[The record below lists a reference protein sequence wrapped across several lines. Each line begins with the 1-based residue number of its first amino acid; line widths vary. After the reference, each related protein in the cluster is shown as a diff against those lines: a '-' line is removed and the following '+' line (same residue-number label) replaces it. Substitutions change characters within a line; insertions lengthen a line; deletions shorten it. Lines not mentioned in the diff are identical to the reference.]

1 MPYSGSPMSG
11 LPTALLAFA
20 AGATLL
26 QWQAMLPP
34 VALWLA
40 AAGALALV
48 AVLWRRLGP
57 RLHVGRGVAD
67 PLAVIVHCTMVA
79 AAAGAL
85 GFGYAAWRAE
95 TRLADALPPEWEG
108 VDIAL
113 VGIIDEL
120 PQSSDRG
127 TRFAFAAERIETS
140 GAIVPARLSLAWYAQ
155 RMTDGTLDAPPPL
168 AAGERWRLTLRLK
181 RPHGNVNPHGF
192 DIEAWLLEN
201 NLRATGYV
209 RKDESNTRLD
219 AFAGRPSDWVERAR
233 ERVRARI
240 LAALPE
246 ARYAGVIVALTIGD
260 QRAIPEAQWRIFN
273 RIGITHLISISGL
286 HVTVFAAL
294 AGAFAY
300 ALARRSVWLTT
311 RLPARK
317 LAALVGVIAA
327 FAYVL
332 LAGSQVPA
340 QRTLLM
346 LAVAALG
353 LWLARP
359 GTASMIWLWALAVVV
374 VWDPWAGI
382 TPGFWLSFGSVG
394 LLLYAHVGRLAA
406 APAAGR
412 VARIGRALRAAT
424 RTQMLVTIGLVP
436 MTVALFQVVSLIS
449 PLANALAIPVV
460 TFVVVPLVLA
470 GIVIPVDV
478 LWQAA
483 QMIFAAMM
491 MPLEWLSALPGA
503 VWQQHA
509 PPPWA
514 VAAALAGVVWLAA
527 PRGVPGRAFGAA
539 WFLPL
544 FVVLPPR
551 PEPSTF
557 RMTVLDVGQGLAVVV
572 QTHRHTLL
580 YDTGPRFTDDADA
593 GNRIVAPFLRAA
605 GIPRLG
611 AMIVSHQDA
620 DHSGGALSLL
630 QTVPVDWLASSLPDH
645 NAILARR
652 AADGGMALRCL
663 AGQHWDWDGVRFAV
677 LHPPADYYEIPKLKA
692 NDLSCVVRV
701 DSDHGSVLLTGD
713 IEARSEAELLRG
725 DADALVVDVLLVP
738 HHGSRT
744 SSTPPFIT
752 ATAAPIVVFTPGYR
766 NRFGHPR
773 PDVVARYEA
782 TGAQRW
788 RTDHDGALVFEFSP
802 GASLTPRAER
812 AHDPRYWR
820 EAPVPAANVAPE

>member
-1 MPYSGSPMSG
+1 MPG
-11 LPTALLAFA
+11 LPIALLAFA

-26 QWQAMLPP
+26 QWQPALPP
-34 VALWLA
+34 IMPWLV
-40 AAGALALV
+40 AAGAFAIAVV
-48 AVLWRRLGP
+48 ASHWLGR
-57 RLHVGRGVAD
+57 RLHVCGVVAP
-67 PLAVIVHCTMVA
+67 PLAAFVHWTTVA
-79 AAAGAL
+79 AAAGAF

-95 TRLADALPPEWEG
+95 TRLADALPAQWEG
-108 VDIAL
+108 ADIAL

-120 PQSSDRG
+120 PQLSERG
-127 TRFAFAAERIETS
+127 TRFAFAVERTETP
-140 GAIVPARLSLAWYAQ
+140 AATIPARLSLAWYAQ
-155 RMTDGTLDAPPPL
+155 LKKDGTIDAPPPL
-168 AAGERWRLTLRLK
+168 AAGERWRLVVRLK

-209 RKDESNTRLD
+209 RKDDRNTRLD
-219 AFAGRPSDWVERAR
+219 EFAGRPSDWVERAR
-233 ERVRARI
+233 EKVRARI
-240 LAALPE
+240 LAALTD

-260 QRAIPEAQWRIFN
+260 QRAIPEPQWRVFN

-294 AGAFAY
+294 AGTLAY
-300 ALARRSVWLTT
+300 ALARRSMWLTT

-317 LAALVGVIAA
+317 LAALVGVVAA
-327 FAYVL
+327 FLYVL

-346 LAVAALG
+346 LAVAAIG

-359 GTASMIWLWALAVVV
+359 GTASIIWLWALAIVVA
-374 VWDPWAGI
+374 WDPWAGI

-394 LLLYAHVGRLAA
+394 LLMYAYAGRLAA
-406 APAAGR
+406 LPPAGR
-412 VARIGRALRAAT
+412 MARIGRALRIAT

-436 MTVALFQVVSLIS
+436 MTLALFQVVSLIS

-460 TFVVVPLVLA
+460 TFVVVPLALA
-470 GIVIPVDV
+470 GIVIPVDA

-483 QMIFAAMM
+483 QMVFAAMM
-491 MPLEWLSALPGA
+491 VPLEWLSGLSGA

-509 PPPWA
+509 PPLWA
-514 VAAALAGVVWLAA
+514 VAAALAGVLWLAA
-527 PRGVPGRAFGAA
+527 PRGVPGRALGAV

-551 PEPSTF
+551 PDASTF

-572 QTHRHTLL
+572 ETHRHTLL

-593 GNRIVAPFLRAA
+593 GNRIIAPFLRAA
-605 GIPRLG
+605 GIARLG
-611 AMIVSHQDA
+611 GMIVTHQDA

-630 QTVPVDWLASSLPDH
+630 QTVPVDWLASSLPGDH
-645 NAILARR
+645 AILLRR
-652 AADGGMALRCL
+652 AEEGGLLLRCV
-663 AGQHWDWDGVRFAV
+663 AGQRWDWDGVRFVV
-677 LHPPADYYEIPKLKA
+677 LHPPAAYYEMAALKT

-701 DSDHGSVLLTGD
+701 ESDHGSVLLTGD

-725 DADALVVDVLLVP
+725 DPDALAVDVLLVP

-744 SSTPPFIT
+744 SSTPPFIA
-752 ATAAPIVVFTPGYR
+752 ATAAPVAVFTPGYR

-782 TGAQRW
+782 TGAQLW
-788 RTDHDGALVFEFSP
+788 RTDHDGALVFDFVP
-802 GASLTPRAER
+802 GASLTPRAQR
-812 AHDPRYWR
+812 AHDRRYWR
-820 EAPVPAANVAPE
+820 EAPVRIATVAPE